1 MGEDFVGLR
10 NRFGRD
16 IQERKLILALVR
28 CSIEYWG
35 RSRSV
40 VGEGDRLI
48 IIKPDTTLIVHS
60 PVGFKPL
67 NWMSSPTDSAV
78 EVVDGRLLLHSQRTR
93 KPFEEIKITVS
104 DVIDY
109 QAFEGLIDRESITVT
124 HNEKDMRDYLASH
137 PGEVDPDFKLKSVE
151 YKSPV
156 GFFDLYG
163 RIRGIY
169 TVVEL
174 KSERAGLPA
183 ALQVVRYRNWLREHL
198 RQDVGAILM
207 APSIAPT
214 AQAIIRKEGI
224 SFRKFNIRK
233 ISKKAL
239 PKHTLDEW
247 L

>member
-1 MGEDFVGLR
+1 MTDKIIKLR
-10 NRFGRD
+10 NRLSRD
-16 IQERKLILALVR
+16 IAERKLIIATVK

-48 IIKPDTTLIVHS
+48 IIKADTTLIVHS
-60 PVGFKPL
+60 PEGFKPL
-67 NWMSSPTDSAV
+67 NWMSSPTDSTC
-78 EVVDGRLLLHSQRTR
+78 EVVDGKILIHSQRTR
-93 KPFEEIKITVS
+93 KPFEEIKIS
-104 DVIDY
+104 IAEVIDY
-109 QAFEGLIDRESITVT
+109 SSFEGLVDKESITVT
-124 HNEKDMRDYLASH
+124 HNEKDMRDYLAAH
-137 PGEVDPDFKLKSVE
+137 TREVDPDFKLKSVE
-151 YKSPV
+151 YRSPV

-163 RIRGIY
+163 KIGDTY

-198 RQDVGAILM
+198 AQDVGGVLM

-214 AQAIIRKEGI
+214 ALAIIRKEGI
-224 SFRKFNIRK
+224 VFKTFNIRK
-233 ISKKAL
+233 IKRRVL
-239 PKHTLDEW
+239 PKHTLDKW